1 MTSSPPGSGPTPRPP
16 EEAGPGAGAE
26 EPRKGGPPDP
36 AAPGEPRGRPL
47 DPEGSRGPLGSGTLH
62 PEVRRRVSLAV
73 RAGEAVA
80 DPADAPAAVEL
91 ARLAQRR
98 IQDRALP
105 NALRISGGMVLV
117 WLILVAVPVTISTG
131 LHLAAIAAGLG
142 IGLLLFSVIVLL
154 GRRQLRLARQAEQ
167 RNLRLLE
174 QGRP

>member
-1 MTSSPPGSGPTPRPP
+1 MTP
-16 EEAGPGAGAE
+16 EA
-26 EPRKGGPPDP
+26 
-36 AAPGEPRGRPL
+36 
-47 DPEGSRGPLGSGTLH
+47 
-62 PEVRRRVSLAV
+62 RRRVSLAV
-73 RAGEAVA
+73 RAGEAVS